1 MENPICPL
9 DFRYGRKELKDI
21 FGEISKLQY
30 LLDVEAALARAH
42 ASVGNISKKYAD
54 EISKKASV
62 KYVSIKRVN
71 EIEKKTR
78 HDIMAVTKAL
88 SDVCSGDAGKYV
100 HLGATSYDI
109 VDTANA
115 LQFSAATDLTTSQLR
130 ELRATLIGL
139 AKEYKNTIMVGRTH
153 GQYSIPITFGLK
165 MAVYA
170 MEVDRHLERFYEC
183 KSRLLVGKMS
193 GAVGSG
199 AAMGKH
205 ALKIQ
210 ELVMAYLKLGT
221 EEAATQIVG
230 RDRYIELLSVLANIS
245 SSMEKF
251 ATEIRN
257 LQRSEI
263 SEVSEA
269 FEAKKQVGSST
280 MPQKRNPILCEQIC
294 GLARVIRGFVIP
306 AYENAIQWHERDLC
320 NSSSE
325 RFILPHSL
333 IMTDWIIFQMNK
345 VFKGLQVNPERM
357 RQNLENSKGLPM
369 AEAVMTKLVEKGMGR
384 GDAHELVRICALKT
398 FAEDKQLFSVLLE
411 NPKILKLFKKKE
423 LEEVMNPRNYLGV
436 SDKIVDHA
444 VKKLT
449 RQKIEVQNYGKN
461 RKANR

>member
-1 MENPICPL
+1 MENPVCPL
-9 DFRYGRKELKDI
+9 DFRYGRKEIKKV
-21 FGEISKLQY
+21 FGETSKLQY

-42 ASVGNISKKYAD
+42 VAVGNISKKAAD

-62 KYVSIKRVN
+62 KYVTVKRVN
-71 EIEKKTR
+71 EIEKETR

-88 SDVCSGDAGKYV
+88 SEVCSGDAGKYV

-115 LQFSAATDLTTSQLR
+115 LQFAHATDLIKAQVR
-130 ELRATLIGL
+130 ELRVTLVGL
-139 AKEYKNTIMVGRTH
+139 AKEYKNTIMAGRTH

-170 MEVDRHLERFYEC
+170 MEVDRHLERLHEC

-210 ELVMAYLKLGT
+210 ELVMTDLKLGT

-230 RDRYIELLSVLANIS
+230 RDRYIELLSVLANIA

-263 SEVSEA
+263 GEVSEA

-294 GLARVIRGFVIP
+294 GLARVIRSFIIP

-333 IMTDWIIFQMNK
+333 IMTDWIVFQMNK
-345 VFKGLQVNPERM
+345 VFRNLQVYPERM
-357 RQNLENSKGLPM
+357 RENLENSKGLPM

-384 GDAHELVRICALKT
+384 GDAHELVRTCSLK
-398 FAEDKQLFSVLLE
+398 AASENKQLLSALLE
-411 NPKILKLFKKKE
+411 NPKVAKLLKKKE

-436 SDKIVDHA
+436 SDKIVDNV

-449 RQKIEVQNYGKN
+449 R
-461 RKANR
+461 

>member
-1 MENPICPL
+1 MENPVCPL
-9 DFRYGRKELKDI
+9 DFRYGRKEIKDV
-21 FGEISKLQY
+21 FGETSKLQY

-42 ASVGNISKKYAD
+42 GTVGNISKKAAS

-62 KYVSIKRVN
+62 KYVTVKRVN
-71 EIEKKTR
+71 EIEKETR

-88 SDVCSGDAGKYV
+88 SEVCSGDAGKYV

-115 LQFSAATDLTTSQLR
+115 LQFAAATDLIKAQVR
-130 ELRATLIGL
+130 ELRVTLVEL
-139 AKEYKNTIMVGRTH
+139 AKEYKNTIMAGRTH
-153 GQYSIPITFGLK
+153 GQFSIPITFGLK

-170 MEVDRHLERFYEC
+170 MEVDRHLERLHEC

-210 ELVMAYLKLGT
+210 ELVMADLKLGT

-230 RDRYIELLSVLANIS
+230 RDRYIELLSVLANIA

-263 SEVSEA
+263 GEVSEA

-280 MPQKRNPILCEQIC
+280 MPQKKNPILCEQVC
-294 GLARVIRGFVIP
+294 GLARVVRSFIIP

-333 IMTDWIIFQMNK
+333 IMTDWIVFQTNK
-345 VFKGLQVNPERM
+345 VFKNLQVYPEQM
-357 RQNLENSKGLPM
+357 RQNLENSKGMPM

-384 GDAHELVRICALKT
+384 GDAHELVRTCSLK
-398 FAEDKQLFSVLLE
+398 AASDDRPLLSVLLE
-411 NPKILKLFKKKE
+411 NPKVAKLLKKKE
-423 LEEVMNPRNYLGV
+423 LEDVMNPRNYLGV
-436 SDKIVDHA
+436 SDKIVDH
-444 VKKLT
+444 VVRKLT
-449 RQKIEVQNYGKN
+449 R
-461 RKANR
+461 

>member
-1 MENPICPL
+1 MENPVCPL
-9 DFRYGRKELKDI
+9 DFRYGRKEIKKV
-21 FGEISKLQY
+21 FGETSKLQY

-42 ASVGNISKKYAD
+42 AAVGNISKKASD

-62 KYVSIKRVN
+62 KYVTVKRVN
-71 EIEKKTR
+71 EIEKETR

-88 SDVCSGDAGKYV
+88 SEVCSGDAGKYV

-115 LQFSAATDLTTSQLR
+115 LQFAQATDLIKAQVR
-130 ELRATLIGL
+130 ELRVTLVGL
-139 AKEYKNTIMVGRTH
+139 AKEYKNTIMAGRTH

-170 MEVDRHLERFYEC
+170 MEVDRHLERLHEC

-210 ELVMAYLKLGT
+210 ELVMADLKLGT

-230 RDRYIELLSVLANIS
+230 RDRYIELLSVLANIA

-263 SEVSEA
+263 GEVSEA

-280 MPQKRNPILCEQIC
+280 MPQKRNPILCEQVC
-294 GLARVIRGFVIP
+294 GLARVIRSFIIP

-333 IMTDWIIFQMNK
+333 IMTDWIVFQMNK
-345 VFKGLQVNPERM
+345 VFRNLQVYPERM
-357 RQNLENSKGLPM
+357 RENLENSKGLPM
-369 AEAVMTKLVEKGMGR
+369 AEAVMIKLVEKGMGR
-384 GDAHELVRICALKT
+384 GDAHELVRTCSLKAT
-398 FAEDKQLFSVLLE
+398 SENKQLLSALLE
-411 NPKILKLFKKKE
+411 NPKVTKLLKKKE

-436 SDKIVDHA
+436 SDKIVDQV

-449 RQKIEVQNYGKN
+449 R
-461 RKANR
+461 

>member
-1 MENPICPL
+1 MENPVCPL
-9 DFRYGRKELKDI
+9 DFRYGRKTIKEV
-21 FGEISKLQY
+21 FGETSKLQY

-42 ASVGNISKKYAD
+42 AAVGNISKKAAD

-62 KYVSIKRVN
+62 KYVTVKRVN
-71 EIEKKTR
+71 EIEKETR

-88 SDVCSGDAGKYV
+88 SEACSGDAGKYV

-115 LQFSAATDLTTSQLR
+115 LQFAAATDLIKAEVR
-130 ELRATLIGL
+130 EMRITLVSL
-139 AKEYKNTIMVGRTH
+139 AKEYKNTIMAGRTH

-170 MEVDRHLERFYEC
+170 MEVDRHLERLHEC

-210 ELVMAYLKLGT
+210 ELVMADLKLGT

-230 RDRYIELLSVLANIS
+230 RDRYIELLSVLANIA

-263 SEVSEA
+263 GEVSEA

-294 GLARVIRGFVIP
+294 GLARVIRSFIIP

-333 IMTDWIIFQMNK
+333 IMTDWIVFQMNK

-357 RQNLENSKGLPM
+357 RENLENSKGLPM

-384 GDAHELVRICALKT
+384 GDAHELMRTCSLK
-398 FAEDKQLFSVLLE
+398 AVSENKHLLSVLLE
-411 NPKILKLFKKKE
+411 NPKVTKLLKKKE
-423 LEEVMNPRNYLGV
+423 LEDVINPRNYLGV
-436 SDKIVDHA
+436 SDKIVDQV

-449 RQKIEVQNYGKN
+449 R
-461 RKANR
+461 

>member
-1 MENPICPL
+1 MENPVCPL
-9 DFRYGRKELKDI
+9 DFRYGRKEIKKV
-21 FGEISKLQY
+21 FGETSKLQY

-42 ASVGNISKKYAD
+42 AAVGNISKKAAD
-54 EISKKASV
+54 EISKKSSV
-62 KYVSIKRVN
+62 KYVTVKRVN
-71 EIEKKTR
+71 EIEKETR

-88 SDVCSGDAGKYV
+88 SEICSGDAGKYV

-115 LQFSAATDLTTSQLR
+115 LQFAQATDLIKAQVR
-130 ELRATLIGL
+130 ELRVTLVGL
-139 AKEYKNTIMVGRTH
+139 AKEYKNTIMAGRTH

-170 MEVDRHLERFYEC
+170 MEVDRHLERLHEC

-210 ELVMAYLKLGT
+210 ELVMADLKLGT
-221 EEAATQIVG
+221 EEASTQIVG
-230 RDRYIELLSVLANIS
+230 RDRYIELLSVLANIA

-263 SEVSEA
+263 GEVSEA

-294 GLARVIRGFVIP
+294 GLARVIRSFIIP

-333 IMTDWIIFQMNK
+333 IMTDWIVFQMNK
-345 VFKGLQVNPERM
+345 VFRNLQVYPERM
-357 RQNLENSKGLPM
+357 RENLENSKGLPM

-384 GDAHELVRICALKT
+384 GDAHELVRTCSLK
-398 FAEDKQLFSVLLE
+398 AASENKQLLSALLE
-411 NPKILKLFKKKE
+411 NPKITKQLKKKE

-436 SDKIVDHA
+436 SDKIVDQV

-449 RQKIEVQNYGKN
+449 R
-461 RKANR
+461 

>member
-1 MENPICPL
+1 MENPVCPL
-9 DFRYGRKELKDI
+9 DFRYGRKEIKNV
-21 FGEISKLQY
+21 FGETNKLQY

-42 ASVGNISKKYAD
+42 AAVGNISKKAAD
-54 EISKKASV
+54 EISKKAFV
-62 KYVSIKRVN
+62 KYVTVKRIN
-71 EIEKKTR
+71 EIEKETR

-88 SDVCSGDAGKYV
+88 SEVCSGDAGKYV

-115 LQFSAATDLTTSQLR
+115 LQFAVATDLIKAQVRDLRTTLVD
-130 ELRATLIGL
+130 L
-139 AKEYKNTIMVGRTH
+139 AKEYKNTIMAGRTH

-170 MEVDRHLERFYEC
+170 MEVDRHLERLHEC

-193 GAVGSG
+193 GAVGTG

-210 ELVMAYLKLGT
+210 ELVMADLKLGIDD
-221 EEAATQIVG
+221 ASTQIVG
-230 RDRYIELLSVLANIS
+230 RDRYIELMSVLSNIA

-263 SEVSEA
+263 GEVSEA

-294 GLARVIRGFVIP
+294 GLARVVRSFIIP
-306 AYENAIQWHERDLC
+306 AFENAIQWHERDLC

-333 IMTDWIIFQMNK
+333 IMTDWIVFQMNK
-345 VFKGLQVNPERM
+345 VLKNLQVYPERM
-357 RQNLENSKGLPM
+357 RENLENSKGLTM

-384 GDAHELVRICALKT
+384 GDAHDLVRTCSLK
-398 FAEDKQLFSVLLE
+398 AASENKQLRSVLLE
-411 NPKILKLFKKKE
+411 NPKVTKLLKKKE

-436 SDKIVDHA
+436 SDKIIDHV
-444 VKKLT
+444 VKRLT
-449 RQKIEVQNYGKN
+449 R
-461 RKANR
+461 

>member
-1 MENPICPL
+1 MENPVCPL
-9 DFRYGRKELKDI
+9 DFRYGRKEIKDV
-21 FGEISKLQY
+21 FGETSKLQY

-42 ASVGNISKKYAD
+42 ASVGNISNKVAD
-54 EISKKASV
+54 EISKKATV
-62 KYVSIKRVN
+62 KYVTVKRVN
-71 EIEKKTR
+71 EIEKEIR

-88 SDVCSGDAGKYV
+88 NEVCSGDAGKYV

-115 LQFSAATDLTTSQLR
+115 LQFSAATNLIKAQVR
-130 ELRATLIGL
+130 ELRVTLVGL

-170 MEVDRHLERFYEC
+170 MEVDRHLERLHEC

-210 ELVMAYLKLGT
+210 ERVMADLKLGT

-230 RDRYIELLSVLANIS
+230 RDRYIELLSVLANIA

-263 SEVSEA
+263 GEVSEA

-280 MPQKRNPILCEQIC
+280 MPQKRNPILCEQVC
-294 GLARVIRGFVIP
+294 GLARVVRSFIIP

-333 IMTDWIIFQMNK
+333 IMTDWIVFQMNK

-357 RQNLENSKGLPM
+357 RHNLENSKGLPM
-369 AEAVMTKLVEKGMGR
+369 AEAVMTKLVEKGMGS
-384 GDAHELVRICALKT
+384 GDAHGLSRTCSLKAV
-398 FAEDKQLFSVLLE
+398 AENTHLLTVLLE
-411 NPKILKLFKKKE
+411 NPKVTKLLKKKE

-436 SDKIVDHA
+436 SDKIVDHV

-449 RQKIEVQNYGKN
+449 R
-461 RKANR
+461 

>member
-1 MENPICPL
+1 MENPVCPL
-9 DFRYGRKELKDI
+9 DFRYGRKEIKDV
-21 FGEISKLQY
+21 FGETSKLQY
-30 LLDVEAALARAH
+30 LLNVEAALARAH
-42 ASVGNISKKYAD
+42 ATVGNISKKAAD
-54 EISKKASV
+54 EISKKATV
-62 KYVSIKRVN
+62 KYVTVKRVN
-71 EIEKKTR
+71 EIEKETR

-88 SDVCSGDAGKYV
+88 SELCSGDAGKYV

-115 LQFSAATDLTTSQLR
+115 LQFAAATDLIKAQVR
-130 ELRATLIGL
+130 ELRVTLVGL
-139 AKEYKNTIMVGRTH
+139 AKEYKNTIMAGRTH
-153 GQYSIPITFGLK
+153 GQFSIPITFGLK

-170 MEVDRHLERFYEC
+170 MEVDRHLERLHEC

-210 ELVMAYLKLGT
+210 ELVMADLKLGT

-230 RDRYIELLSVLANIS
+230 RDRYIELLSVLANVA

-263 SEVSEA
+263 GEVSEA

-280 MPQKRNPILCEQIC
+280 MPQKRNPILCEQVC
-294 GLARVIRGFVIP
+294 GIARVIRSFIIP

-333 IMTDWIIFQMNK
+333 IMTDWIVFQMNK
-345 VFKGLQVNPERM
+345 VFKNLQVNPERM

-384 GDAHELVRICALKT
+384 GDAHELVRTCSLK
-398 FAEDKQLFSVLLE
+398 AVSDDKQLLSVLLE
-411 NPKILKLFKKKE
+411 NPKVVKLLKKKE

-436 SDKIVDHA
+436 SDKIVDQV

-449 RQKIEVQNYGKN
+449 R
-461 RKANR
+461 

>member
-1 MENPICPL
+1 MENPVCPL
-9 DFRYGRKELKDI
+9 DFRYGRKEIKDV
-21 FGEISKLQY
+21 FGQTSKLQY

-42 ASVGNISKKYAD
+42 AAVGNISKKVAD
-54 EISKKASV
+54 EISKKASI
-62 KYVSIKRVN
+62 KYVTVKRVN
-71 EIEKKTR
+71 EIEKETK

-88 SDVCSGDAGKYV
+88 SEVCTGDAGKYV

-115 LQFSAATDLTTSQLR
+115 LQFSDATDLLKAQVR
-130 ELRATLIGL
+130 ELRATLVGL
-139 AKEYKNTIMVGRTH
+139 TKEYKNTIMAGRTH
-153 GQYSIPITFGLK
+153 GQFSIPITFGLK

-170 MEVDRHLERFYEC
+170 MEVDRHLERLHEC

-210 ELVMAYLKLGT
+210 ELVMTDLKLGV

-230 RDRYIELLSVLANIS
+230 RDRYIELLSLLANIA

-263 SEVSEA
+263 GEVSEA
-269 FEAKKQVGSST
+269 FDVKKQVGSST
-280 MPQKRNPILCEQIC
+280 MPQKKNPIICEQIC
-294 GLARVIRGFVIP
+294 GLARVIRSFIIP

-333 IMTDWIIFQMNK
+333 IMTDWVVFQMNK
-345 VFKGLQVNPERM
+345 VFKSLQVYPERM
-357 RQNLENSKGLPM
+357 RENLENSKGLPM
-369 AEAVMTKLVEKGMGR
+369 AEAVMTKLVEKGIGR
-384 GDAHELVRICALKT
+384 GDAHELMRTCSLK
-398 FAEDKQLFSVLLE
+398 AISENKQLLSMLLE
-411 NPKILKLFKKKE
+411 NPKVTKLLKKKE
-423 LEEVMNPRNYLGV
+423 LEDVMNPRNYLGV
-436 SDKIVDHA
+436 SDKIVDQV

-449 RQKIEVQNYGKN
+449 R
-461 RKANR
+461 

>member
-1 MENPICPL
+1 MENPVCPL
-9 DFRYGRKELKDI
+9 DFRYGRKEIKDV
-21 FGEISKLQY
+21 FGETSKLQY
-30 LLDVEAALARAH
+30 LLDVEAALSRAH
-42 ASVGNISKKYAD
+42 ASVGNISKKAAD

-62 KYVSIKRVN
+62 KYVTVKRVN
-71 EIEKKTR
+71 EIEKETR

-88 SDVCSGDAGKYV
+88 SEVCSGDAGKYV

-115 LQFSAATDLTTSQLR
+115 LQFAQSVSLIKSQLK
-130 ELRATLIGL
+130 ELRGTLVGL
-139 AKEYKNTIMVGRTH
+139 AKEYKNTLMAGRTH

-165 MAVYA
+165 ISVYA
-170 MEVDRHLERFYEC
+170 MEVDRQLERLHEC
-183 KSRLLVGKMS
+183 SSRLLVGKMS

-210 ELVMAYLKLGT
+210 ELVMADLKLGT

-230 RDRYIELLSVLANIS
+230 RDRYIELLSVLANIA

-263 SEVSEA
+263 GEVSEG
-269 FEAKKQVGSST
+269 FDVKKQVGSST
-280 MPQKRNPILCEQIC
+280 MPQKRNPILCEQVC
-294 GLARVIRGFVIP
+294 GLARVIRSFIIP

-333 IMTDWIIFQMNK
+333 IMTDWIVFQMNK
-345 VFKGLQVNPERM
+345 VFKNLQVYPEKM
-357 RQNLENSKGLPM
+357 RENLEKSKGLPM

-384 GDAHELVRICALKT
+384 GDAHELVRTCSMKAVND
-398 FAEDKQLFSVLLE
+398 DKHLLSVLLE
-411 NPKILKLFKKKE
+411 NPKVVKLFKKKE
-423 LEEVMNPRNYLGV
+423 LEDVMNPRNYLGV
-436 SDKIVDHA
+436 SDKIVDHV
-444 VKKLT
+444 VKKLS
-449 RQKIEVQNYGKN
+449 R
-461 RKANR
+461 

>member
-1 MENPICPL
+1 MENPVCPL
-9 DFRYGRKELKDI
+9 DFRYGRKEIKEV
-21 FGEISKLQY
+21 FGETSKLQY
-30 LLDVEAALARAH
+30 LLDVEAALARVH
-42 ASVGNISKKYAD
+42 AVVGNISKKAAD

-62 KYVSIKRVN
+62 KYITVKRVN
-71 EIEKKTR
+71 EIEKETR

-88 SDVCSGDAGKYV
+88 SEVCSGDAGKYV

-115 LQFSAATDLTTSQLR
+115 LQFAQATDLIKAQIR
-130 ELRATLIGL
+130 ELRVTLVGL
-139 AKEYKNTIMVGRTH
+139 AKEYKNTIMAGRTH

-170 MEVDRHLERFYEC
+170 MEVDRHLERLHEC

-210 ELVMAYLKLGT
+210 ELVMADLKLGT
-221 EEAATQIVG
+221 EEASTQIVG
-230 RDRYIELLSVLANIS
+230 RDRYIELLSVLANIA

-263 SEVSEA
+263 GEVSEA

-280 MPQKRNPILCEQIC
+280 MPQKRNPILCEQVC
-294 GLARVIRGFVIP
+294 GLARVIRSFIIP

-333 IMTDWIIFQMNK
+333 IMTDWIVFQMNK
-345 VFKGLQVNPERM
+345 VFRNLQVNPERM
-357 RQNLENSKGLPM
+357 RENLENSKGLPM

-384 GDAHELVRICALKT
+384 GDAHELIRTCSLK
-398 FAEDKQLFSVLLE
+398 AASENRQLLSVLLE
-411 NPKILKLFKKKE
+411 NPKVTKLLKKKE
-423 LEEVMNPRNYLGV
+423 LEEAMNPRNYLGV
-436 SDKIVDHA
+436 SDKIVDHV

-449 RQKIEVQNYGKN
+449 R
-461 RKANR
+461 

>member
-1 MENPICPL
+1 MENPVCPL
-9 DFRYGRKELKDI
+9 DFRYGRKEIKDV
-21 FGEISKLQY
+21 FGETSKLQY

-42 ASVGNISKKYAD
+42 AAVGNISKKAAD

-62 KYVSIKRVN
+62 KYVTVKRVN
-71 EIEKKTR
+71 EIERETR

-88 SDVCSGDAGKYV
+88 SEACKGDAGKYV

-115 LQFSAATDLTTSQLR
+115 LQFAAATDLLKAQVR
-130 ELRATLIGL
+130 ELRVVLVSL
-139 AKEYKNTIMVGRTH
+139 AKEYKNTIMAGRTH

-170 MEVDRHLERFYEC
+170 MEMDRHLERLHEC

-210 ELVMAYLKLGT
+210 ELVMADLKLGT

-230 RDRYIELLSVLANIS
+230 RDRYIELLSVLANICS
-245 SSMEKF
+245 SLEKF

-263 SEVSEA
+263 CEVSEA
-269 FEAKKQVGSST
+269 FELKKQVGSST

-294 GLARVIRGFVIP
+294 GLARVVRSFIIP

-333 IMTDWIIFQMNK
+333 IMTDWIVFQMNK
-345 VFKGLQVNPERM
+345 VFKTLQVYPERM
-357 RQNLENSKGLPM
+357 RENLENSKGLPM

-384 GDAHELVRICALKT
+384 GDAHELVRTCSLK
-398 FAEDKQLFSVLLE
+398 AVSENKQLLTVLLE
-411 NPKILKLFKKKE
+411 NPKVVKLLKKKE
-423 LEEVMNPRNYLGV
+423 LEEVMNPRKYLGV
-436 SDKIVDHA
+436 SDKIVDQ
-444 VKKLT
+444 VGKKLT
-449 RQKIEVQNYGKN
+449 R
-461 RKANR
+461 

>member
-1 MENPICPL
+1 MENPVCPL
-9 DFRYGRKELKDI
+9 DFRYGRKEIKDVY
-21 FGEISKLQY
+21 GETSKLQY
-30 LLDVEAALARAH
+30 LLNVEAALARAH
-42 ASVGNISKKYAD
+42 AAVGNISKKAAD

-62 KYVSIKRVN
+62 KYVTVKRVN
-71 EIEKKTR
+71 EIEKETR
-78 HDIMAVTKAL
+78 HDIMAITKAL
-88 SDVCSGDAGKYV
+88 SEVCKGDAGKYV

-115 LQFSAATDLTTSQLR
+115 LQFAAATDLIKTQMR
-130 ELRATLIGL
+130 ELRVTFVSL
-139 AKEYKNTIMVGRTH
+139 AKEYKNTIMLGRTH

-170 MEVDRHLERFYEC
+170 MEVDRHLERLHEC

-205 ALKIQ
+205 SLKIQ
-210 ELVMAYLKLGT
+210 ELVMADLKLGI
-221 EEAATQIVG
+221 EEAATQIID
-230 RDRYIELLSVLANIS
+230 RDRYIELLSVLANIA

-263 SEVSEA
+263 GEVSEA

-294 GLARVIRGFVIP
+294 GLARVVRSFLIP
-306 AYENAIQWHERDLC
+306 SFENAIQWHERDLC

-333 IMTDWIIFQMNK
+333 IMTDWIVFQMNK
-345 VFKGLQVNPERM
+345 VFKNLQVYPERM
-357 RQNLENSKGLPM
+357 LENLENSKGLPM

-384 GDAHELVRICALKT
+384 GDAHELMRTCSLK
-398 FAEDKQLFSVLLE
+398 AASENKQLLSILIE
-411 NPKILKLFKKKE
+411 NPKIAKILKKKE
-423 LEEVMNPRNYLGV
+423 LEEAMNPRNYLGV
-436 SDKIVDHA
+436 SDKIVDQV

-449 RQKIEVQNYGKN
+449 R
-461 RKANR
+461 

>member
-1 MENPICPL
+1 MENPVCPL
-9 DFRYGRKELKDI
+9 DFRYGRKEIKEV
-21 FGEISKLQY
+21 FGETSKLQY
-30 LLDVEAALARAH
+30 LLGVEAALARAH
-42 ASVGNISKKYAD
+42 AAVGNISKKAAD

-62 KYVSIKRVN
+62 KYVTVKRVN
-71 EIEKKTR
+71 EIEKETR

-88 SDVCSGDAGKYV
+88 SEVCSGDAGKYV

-115 LQFSAATDLTTSQLR
+115 LQFTAATDLIKAQVR
-130 ELRATLIGL
+130 ELRVTLAGL
-139 AKEYKNTIMVGRTH
+139 AKEYKNTIMAGRTH

-170 MEVDRHLERFYEC
+170 MEVDRHLERLHEC

-210 ELVMAYLKLGT
+210 ELVMADLKLGT
-221 EEAATQIVG
+221 EEASTQIVG
-230 RDRYIELLSVLANIS
+230 RDRYIELLSVLANIA

-263 SEVSEA
+263 GEVSEA

-280 MPQKRNPILCEQIC
+280 MPQKRNPILCEQVC
-294 GLARVIRGFVIP
+294 GLARVIRSFIIP

-333 IMTDWIIFQMNK
+333 IMTDWIVFQMNK
-345 VFKGLQVNPERM
+345 VFRNLQVNPERM
-357 RQNLENSKGLPM
+357 RENLENSKGLPM

-384 GDAHELVRICALKT
+384 GDAHELVRTCSLK
-398 FAEDKQLFSVLLE
+398 AASENKQLLSVLLE
-411 NPKILKLFKKKE
+411 NPKITKLLKKKE

-436 SDKIVDHA
+436 SDKIVDHV

-449 RQKIEVQNYGKN
+449 R
-461 RKANR
+461 